1 MVHLRFS
8 TLWTSNCLPILM
20 RILNGVHFW
29 LRIVY
34 CAFRGWLISQ
44 STYAVYQYLVHK
56 VHRAFRF
63 EWPLIWESWGRYQ
76 HHGPNGMIA
85 KVNITAS
92 VVYLSPSRSTKWK
105 TPTKTTANCSNSL
118 QCVSLSS
125 LFCGVLGGEHYFS
138 YIWENPEQL
147 YPLIEQFHWTI
158 KNNMTHFPT

>member
-1 MVHLRFS
+1 MVHLQFS

-34 CAFRGWLISQ
+34 CAFRGWLTSQ

-76 HHGPNGMIA
+76 HHGLNGMMA

-92 VVYLSPSRSTKWK
+92 VFYLSPSRSTKWK
-105 TPTKTTANCSNSL
+105 TPTMTTANCSNSL

-125 LFCGVLGGEHYFS
+125 FILWCFGRGTLFFIHLGKS
-138 YIWENPEQL
+138 RTTLSID
-147 YPLIEQFHWTI
+147 WTVSL
-158 KNNMTHFPT
+158 NNKK